1 MIIVRCKEC
10 NTELRGDSQTHSC
23 GCPNMLTVKGDS
35 FSAVN
40 LSKIIVVESNQEKQ
54 QDRFTSQELEWQ
66 EQRRKRK
73 VRRLDF
79 EIK

>member
-73 VRRLDF
+73 VRKLDF
-79 EIK
+79 EIR